1 MLSARSVIIAL
12 AVMAVLWLALD
23 SGVLT
28 TERALPGTSLAL
40 GMLAVVFG
48 VGAWVMEVGG
58 QVRRVPLLIGMA
70 LGTGGY
76 ALIRAL
82 AL

>member
-28 TERALPGTSLAL
+28 TEPALPGTSLAL

-48 VGAWVMEVGG
+48 VGAWVMEAGG
-58 QVRRVPLLIGMA
+58 QVGRVPLLIGMA
-70 LGTGGY
+70 LGAGGY
-76 ALIRAL
+76 AMIRAL